1 MPKSIDDIIVVDKK
15 RSIRDIPIPESRRN
29 IPRYSP
35 PFIPRS
41 PEPPVTPNIDG
52 SINTE
57 NLEIKGLSRFPR
69 KRLWIASGVALV
81 VLIFAILSI
90 WNGATLA
97 YVPKSASLS
106 FNNDIYTARKS
117 GEGELLYSVVKLSKE
132 KGVDVPASGEEQVSR
147 KASGTIVVYNNAS
160 TEAQRLIATT
170 RFETTAGLVYRV
182 AKDIVIPGKK
192 TVAGVSQPG
201 SIEVVVF
208 ADVAGEKYNIGL
220 SDFTLPGLKGSAR
233 FSTIYARSKT
243 VMSGGFVG
251 TEKVVS
257 GEEKTKARSQLETAL
272 REELI
277 SETTAQVP
285 EDFILLPALSYVVF
299 EDLPQTSSVNR
310 GNVVINLRGNLYGV
324 MFKRSDLFN
333 HLAKEK
339 TPLATGELVDIV
351 DINALD
357 VALMGGAPEGLPNSS
372 EIKLSVTGQALAL
385 WRTDEVALKT
395 DLAGRHKK
403 DLSSILGN
411 YPTVIS
417 ATATIRPFWKSSFPD
432 DVGRIKVEKLPVE

>member
-1 MPKSIDDIIVVDKK
+1 MPKSIDDIIMVDKNLPAGRQG

-35 PFIPRS
+35 PFTPRS

-147 KASGTIVVYNNAS
+147 KASGTIVVYNNVS

-192 TVAGVSQPG
+192 TV
-201 SIEVVVF
+201 
-208 ADVAGEKYNIGL
+208 D
-220 SDFTLPGLKGSAR
+220 
-233 FSTIYARSKT
+233 
-243 VMSGGFVG
+243 
-251 TEKVVS
+251 
-257 GEEKTKARSQLETAL
+257 
-272 REELI
+272 
-277 SETTAQVP
+277 
-285 EDFILLPALSYVVF
+285 
-299 EDLPQTSSVNR
+299 
-310 GNVVINLRGNLYGV
+310 
-324 MFKRSDLFN
+324 
-333 HLAKEK
+333 
-339 TPLATGELVDIV
+339 
-351 DINALD
+351 
-357 VALMGGAPEGLPNSS
+357 
-372 EIKLSVTGQALAL
+372 
-385 WRTDEVALKT
+385 
-395 DLAGRHKK
+395 
-403 DLSSILGN
+403 
-411 YPTVIS
+411 
-417 ATATIRPFWKSSFPD
+417 
-432 DVGRIKVEKLPVE
+432 